1 MSWRRLLVGDAYKG
15 HRLDIR
21 RRESSIN
28 QQLTFESK
36 LLRCPEVQEI
46 RENSA
51 LFSRLLQRTRKS
63 WTGWRREMDSNSRD
77 PFGFDGRRS
86 TRGWRTFG
94 HPKGHP

>member
-63 WTGWRREMDSNSRD
+63 WTGWRSAVISNSQATS
-77 PFGFDGRRS
+77 P
-86 TRGWRTFG
+86 TRYIESKPASLAP
-94 HPKGHP
+94 HSVAL